1 MLKRLLLIWIFS
13 GSLDSFSQETKTLEY
28 PPKPVDGRVYLH
40 DIGGPCKCSQ
50 CLAKMKP
57 DTIRAI
63 ILVTLSPNGIAH
75 ARMGYV
81 VIAEGKEVVY
91 LDCRKR
97 ALKMPQVGWGYRVG
111 LINKI
116 NK

>member
-1 MLKRLLLIWIFS
+1 MLKKLLLLFLFS
-13 GSLDSFSQETKTLEY
+13 GSLDGFSQSVDTTQPIRQYYAGWYKRADFRIDTVRKT
-28 PPKPVDGRVYLH
+28 
-40 DIGGPCKCSQ
+40 
-50 CLAKMKP
+50 P
-57 DTIRAI
+57 DTLRAI

-97 ALKMPQVGWGYRVG
+97 ALKLPMVGWGWRVVNPK
-111 LINKI
+111 NK
-116 NK
+116 N